1 MRKVII
7 SVAPVA
13 AEGLE
18 EVKNPLSPEE
28 VAQDTVA
35 AGEAGAG
42 MVHLHVRDRLG
53 KLTDDL
59 TEFSRTLD
67 RIREGSDIIIQGS
80 TGGMSELTLEQRCV
94 AVQDPRVE
102 VASLNM
108 GSANFDEGVYVNTF
122 PDIRY
127 WAGRMNETHVL
138 PELEIFE
145 GGMINNVRILAEEGV
160 LEAPFVFAFCL
171 GFRGAL
177 PATTYNLQYL
187 LGMLPSGSLWGF
199 IHHGMKDFSLL
210 ATAAGMGATVLR
222 VGFEDSPPAG
232 GAPGKVAQTN
242 AELVRRLAQL
252 IGDMGLSV
260 ATPRE
265 ARQMLGLQEV
275 PHPLNEA

>member
-13 AEGLE
+13 AEAVEGVE
-18 EVKNPLSPEE
+18 NPLTPEE
-28 VAQDTVA
+28 VAQDTIA
-35 AGEAGAG
+35 AAEAGAS
-42 MVHLHVRDRLG
+42 MVHLHVRDRVG

-67 RIREGSDIIIQGS
+67 ILSERSDIVIQGS
-80 TGGMSELTLEQRCV
+80 TGGLSELTLEQRCV

-127 WAGRMNETHVL
+127 WAGRMREASVL

-145 GGMINNVRILAEEGV
+145 GGMINNVRILADEGV
-160 LEAPFVFAFCL
+160 LSSPFLFAFAL

-177 PATTYNLQYL
+177 PATADNLHFL
-187 LGMLPSGSLWGF
+187 KGLLPSGSLWGF

-210 ATAAGMGATVLR
+210 ATVLGMGADLVR

-242 AELVRRLAQL
+242 AELVEGLARL
-252 IGDMGLSV
+252 IGHLGLSA
-260 ATPRE
+260 ATPQE
-265 ARQMLGLQEV
+265 ARQMLGLQE
-275 PHPLNEA
+275 HRRSGG

>member
-13 AEGLE
+13 AEAVEG
-18 EVKNPLSPEE
+18 VKNPLTPEE
-28 VAQDTVA
+28 VAQDTIA
-35 AGEAGAG
+35 AVRTGAS
-42 MVHLHVRDRLG
+42 MVHLHVRDRVG

-67 RIREGSDIIIQGS
+67 ILSQRSDIVIQGS
-80 TGGMSELTLEQRCV
+80 TGGLSELTLEQRCV

-127 WAGRMNETHVL
+127 WAGRMRETNVL

-145 GGMINNVRILAEEGV
+145 GGMINNVRILADEGV
-160 LEAPFVFAFCL
+160 LSSPFLFAFAL

-177 PATTYNLQYL
+177 PATAYNLQYL

-210 ATAAGMGATVLR
+210 ATALGMGADLVR
-222 VGFEDSPPAG
+222 VGFEDSIYY
-232 GAPGKVAQTN
+232 APGKVAQTN
-242 AELVRRLAQL
+242 AELVEGLARL
-252 IGDMGLSV
+252 IGHLGLSA
-260 ATPRE
+260 ATPPE
-265 ARQMLGLQEV
+265 ARQMLGLQE
-275 PHPLNEA
+275 HRRSGG